1 MEQKLNKYLRAGEQV
16 RWQSRPENFPVLDGR
31 SKSKIL
37 SKCALV
43 VIVAAGLLA
52 GHISSSGSP
61 ETGFVA
67 VVLGVTA
74 IVVCA
79 PVLEKMQLM
88 KCRYWITDQRVIQM
102 NKDKLFYSMELYE
115 IDAFKVMADGRA
127 ENCLVLGSSVFD
139 DAEKYIRW
147 RANTPKSEAE
157 TGNRRDH
164 AEGLIFYNAADG
176 EATAALLKTLGCAR
190 VA

>member
-1 MEQKLNKYLRAGEQV
+1 M
-16 RWQSRPENFPVLDGR
+16 
-31 SKSKIL
+31 
-37 SKCALV
+37 
-43 VIVAAGLLA
+43 
-52 GHISSSGSP
+52 
-61 ETGFVA
+61 
-67 VVLGVTA
+67 LGITA
-74 IVVCA
+74 IVVCS
-79 PVLEKMQLM
+79 PVLEKMRLM

-115 IDAFKVMADGRA
+115 IDVFKVMADGRA

-147 RANTPKSEAE
+147 RANTPRNEAE

-164 AEGLIFYNAADG
+164 AEGLVFYNVEDVETA
-176 EATAALLKTLGCAR
+176 AALLKALGCAQ